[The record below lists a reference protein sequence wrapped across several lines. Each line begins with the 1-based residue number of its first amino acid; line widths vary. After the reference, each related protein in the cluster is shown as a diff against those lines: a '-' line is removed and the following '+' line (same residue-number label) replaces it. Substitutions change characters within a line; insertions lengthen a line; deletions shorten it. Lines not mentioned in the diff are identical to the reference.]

1 MQQRSPVQIAQLCGS
16 VASALVGGMV
26 AAYAVAESRVD
37 DFTFSDDGLTS
48 VVITPQWAGATAAV
62 AAAVGVALLQRWALL
77 RWARGG
83 LATVFA
89 AAGALAI
96 ALPAFVPVSA
106 QISVTLNAIGA
117 GAFLAAAAYPTKS
130 HRAAQIALALGV
142 TATTLYFGA
151 ADLWRDRVAR
161 WSLTLP
167 GDTHPVPS
175 TVPVWILL
183 AATLLV
189 GVVAAVARPNQK
201 PGDIDTR
208 LVTLGVV
215 LPLAFTAL
223 YVSLGST
230 STSPESWVTAVA
242 IAVAVT
248 VALAWR
254 LSPHDGR
261 FILVGLAVSAVS
273 VSTTHFSSDWTW
285 AMPAGAAAL
294 ALGVVV
300 GWKRPMPQLGLGLL
314 GVTALSGLSDNP
326 LTTVSYVVV
335 LPLALGLAV
344 TSCLTVAVG
353 AVSSGAVLP
362 VTLTLFSVSAT
373 FLEAAAQ
380 EFGWSNGPLVEHGP
394 VSVNTP
400 IPLAVL
406 AATATIVVG
415 MVTIHMKRVRP
426 AVVT

>member
-1 MQQRSPVQIAQLCGS
+1 MRPMMQQRSHVQWVRLYGPVS
-16 VASALVGGMV
+16 SALVGGVV

-37 DFTFSDDGLTS
+37 DFSFSDDGLTS

-62 AAAVGVALLQRWALL
+62 VAAVGVALLHRWG
-77 RWARGG
+77 RGG
-83 LATVFA
+83 FASVFA
-89 AAGALAI
+89 AVGALAI
-96 ALPAFVPVSA
+96 ALPTFVSISA
-106 QISVTLNAIGA
+106 QMSVTLNAIGA
-117 GAFLAAAAYPTKS
+117 GAFLAAAAFPTKG
-130 HRAAQIALALGV
+130 HRGAQIALALGV
-142 TATTLYFGA
+142 ITTTLYFGA

-167 GDTHPVPS
+167 GDAYPAPS

-189 GVVAAVARPNQK
+189 GGVASVARPNQE
-201 PGDIDTR
+201 PGDVDTR

-215 LPLAFTAL
+215 LPLSFTAL
-223 YVSLGST
+223 YVGLGST
-230 STSPESWVTAVA
+230 STSHGSWVTAVV

-254 LSPHDGR
+254 SSPHDGR

-273 VSTTHFSSDWTW
+273 VCTTRFSSDWTW
-285 AMPAGAAAL
+285 AVLAGAAAL

-300 GWKRPMPQLGLGLL
+300 GGKRPMPQLGLGLL
-314 GVTALSGLSDNP
+314 GVTALSGLSNSP
-326 LTTVSYVVV
+326 LTTLSYVVV

-344 TSCLTVAVG
+344 TSCLPVAVG

-362 VTLTLFSVSAT
+362 FSLTLFSVSAT
-373 FLEAAAQ
+373 FLEPTAQ

-394 VSVNTP
+394 VTVNTP
-400 IPLAVL
+400 IPMAVL
-406 AATATIVVG
+406 AATATIVVA
-415 MVTIHMKRVRP
+415 MTSIHLKRVRP
-426 AVVT
+426 AAVT

>member
-1 MQQRSPVQIAQLCGS
+1 MQQRSPVQIAQLYGS
-16 VASALVGGMV
+16 VASALVGGVV

-62 AAAVGVALLQRWALL
+62 VAAVGVALLHRWG
-77 RWARGG
+77 RGG
-83 LATVFA
+83 LASVFA
-89 AAGALAI
+89 AVGALVI

-106 QISVTLNAIGA
+106 SISVTLNAMGA
-117 GAFLAAAAYPTKS
+117 GIFLAAAAYPTKS

-151 ADLWRDRVAR
+151 ADLWRDRVPR

-167 GDTHPVPS
+167 GDSYPAPS

-189 GVVAAVARPNQK
+189 GGVAAVARPNQE

-208 LVTLGVV
+208 LVILGVV

-223 YVSLGST
+223 YVTLGST
-230 STSPESWVTAVA
+230 STSPGSWVTAVA

-261 FILVGLAVSAVS
+261 FILAGLAVSAVS
-273 VSTTHFSSDWTW
+273 VSTTRFSSDWTW

-314 GVTALSGLSDNP
+314 GVTALSGLSDSP

-344 TSCLTVAVG
+344 TSCLPVAVG

-362 VTLTLFSVSAT
+362 FTLTLFSVSAT
-373 FLEAAAQ
+373 FLEPAAQ
-380 EFGWSNGPLVEHGP
+380 DFGWSNGPLVEYGP

-400 IPLAVL
+400 IHLAVL
-406 AATATIVVG
+406 AATATIVVA
-415 MVTIHMKRVRP
+415 MVAIHLKRIRP

>member
-1 MQQRSPVQIAQLCGS
+1 MQQRSPVQIAQLYGS
-16 VASALVGGMV
+16 VASALVGGVV

-37 DFTFSDDGLTS
+37 DFSFSDDGLTS

-62 AAAVGVALLQRWALL
+62 VAAVGVALLHRWG
-77 RWARGG
+77 RGG
-83 LATVFA
+83 LASVFA
-89 AAGALAI
+89 AVGALVI

-106 QISVTLNAIGA
+106 SISVTLNAMGA
-117 GAFLAAAAYPTKS
+117 GTFLAAAAYPTKS

-167 GDTHPVPS
+167 GDTYPVPS

-189 GVVAAVARPNQK
+189 AGVASVARSGQET
-201 PGDIDTR
+201 DDVDTR
-208 LVTLGVV
+208 LATLGVV

-223 YVSLGST
+223 YAWLGST
-230 STSPESWVTAVA
+230 STSPGSWVTAVV
-242 IAVAVT
+242 IAVAIT

-254 LSPHDGR
+254 LPQHDGR
-261 FILVGLAVSAVS
+261 FILAGLAIGAVS
-273 VSTTHFSSDWTW
+273 ISSISFSSDWTW
-285 AMPAGAAAL
+285 AVPAVGAAL
-294 ALGVVV
+294 ALGVAV

-314 GVTALSGLSDNP
+314 AVTALSGLLDAA
-326 LTTVSYVVV
+326 LTTVAYVFV

-344 TSCLTVAVG
+344 ASCMPVAVG
-353 AVSSGAVLP
+353 AVASGSVLP
-362 VTLTLFSVSAT
+362 FTLTLFSVSAT
-373 FLEAAAQ
+373 FLDPVSQ
-380 EFGWSNGPLVEHGP
+380 EFGWSTAPLEEHGP
-394 VSVNTP
+394 AAVTTP
-400 IPLAVL
+400 IPLTVL
-406 AATATIVVG
+406 AATATIVVA
-415 MVTIHMKRVRP
+415 MSTIHLKRVRT

>member
-1 MQQRSPVQIAQLCGS
+1 MRRMMQQRSRDQWVRFYGP
-16 VASALVGGMV
+16 VASALVGGAV

-37 DFTFSDDGLTS
+37 DFSFSDAGVIS

-62 AAAVGVALLQRWALL
+62 VAAVGVALLHRWG
-77 RWARGG
+77 RGG
-83 LATVFA
+83 LASVFA
-89 AAGALAI
+89 VVGALAI

-106 QISVTLNAIGA
+106 QISVTLNAVGA
-117 GAFLAAAAYPTKS
+117 GAFLAAAAFPTKG
-130 HRAAQIALALGV
+130 HRGAQTALGLGV
-142 TATTLYFGA
+142 TTTTLYFGA
-151 ADLWRDRVAR
+151 ADLWRDRVPR

-167 GDTHPVPS
+167 GDSYPVPS

-189 GVVAAVARPNQK
+189 GGVAALARPNQE

-208 LVTLGVV
+208 LVKLGVV

-223 YVSLGST
+223 YVWLGST
-230 STSPESWVTAVA
+230 TSPGSWVIAVVL
-242 IAVAVT
+242 AVAVT

-254 LSPHDGR
+254 LPPHDGR
-261 FILVGLAVSAVS
+261 FVLVGLAVSAVS
-273 VSTTHFSSDWTW
+273 VSSISFPSDWTW

-300 GWKRPMPQLGLGLL
+300 GWRRPMPQLGLGLL
-314 GVTALSGLSDNP
+314 AVTALSGLLDAAP
-326 LTTVSYVVV
+326 TTVAYVLV

-344 TSCLTVAVG
+344 TSCMPVAVE
-353 AVSSGAVLP
+353 AVSSGAMLP
-362 VTLTLFSVSAT
+362 VAFTLFSVSPT
-373 FLEAAAQ
+373 FLDPGSR
-380 EFGWSNGPLVEHGP
+380 EFGWSTGPLVEHGP
-394 VSVNTP
+394 AAVNTP

-406 AATATIVVG
+406 AATATIVVA
-415 MVTIHMKRVRP
+415 VTSIHLKRVRP